1 MSGDAVVPETE
12 GSTWTATH
20 AISAHGRPAA
30 TGSVPRWLG
39 LYHAK
44 DDDRIWGPKWPGC
57 WGWTVNLARSGGLA
71 ILAGLAVAVGL
82 VVAAHLLRALAE
94 V

>member
-1 MSGDAVVPETE
+1 MDRDARNLRAWQTRSNWIGP
-12 GSTWTATH
+12 AL
-20 AISAHGRPAA
+20 ARP
-30 TGSVPRWLG
+30 VPREGRRPHLG
-39 LYHAK
+39 AEVARVL
-44 DDDRIWGPKWPGC
+44 
-57 WGWTVNLARSGGLA
+57 GWTVNLARSVGLA